1 MDILDVLI
9 GRYEASMNEYFYE
22 INAILIDQRQDKAVD
37 KLDAAVQ
44 KYVKL
49 KEQAEMLKD
58 IKGQMRAM
66 AAKKKQDSELDEN

>member
-22 INAILIDQRQDKAVD
+22 INRILLDQRQEKAID

-58 IKGQMRAM
+58 IKGQMKAM
-66 AAKKKQDSELDEN
+66 AAKQKQDAELDEN

>member
-22 INAILIDQRQDKAVD
+22 INGILIDQRQDKAVD

-58 IKGQMRAM
+58 MKGQMKAM

>member
-22 INAILIDQRQDKAVD
+22 INGILIDQRQENAID

-44 KYVKL
+44 KYVRL
-49 KEQAEMLKD
+49 KERAEMLKD
-58 IKGQMRAM
+58 IKGQMKAM

>member
-22 INAILIDQRQDKAVD
+22 INGILIDQRQDKAVD

-58 IKGQMRAM
+58 IKGQMKAM